1 MPTAFAPRTAAFLAV
16 PIAALAWPA
25 LGLQYLLMQRMGSGP
40 AVLVGFLSY
49 FTILSNIL
57 VALVTTA
64 VALGGRGRFA
74 RWLASPRVLG
84 AAALYIAV
92 TGLIYAMLLADLWQ
106 PAGPQWWA
114 DVVLHDAVPVLY
126 VLWWLLFAPR
136 PGLTTHDVPRWLVF
150 PAAYLLWSLLRG
162 SWTLTYPYPFIDPI
176 ALGWPRMWLNAAV
189 VAVGFVVL
197 GLLLVAID
205 RGLGRR
211 YAPASQGS

>member
-16 PIAALAWPA
+16 PIAALALPA

-74 RWLASPRVLG
+74 RCLASPRVLG